1 MWFVTP
7 FVLILIVTLG
17 LRKEFWTNS
26 HQEDYL
32 PQISASTALE
42 GLKFPGSSTFEV
54 HSRTSISEQDGTLPD
69 TAIVIFLGGIGCS
82 ANQIKLLQY
91 WSEEHV
97 NTGFPNIPVL
107 ALYADPLL
115 GLERSI
121 YEALILRRVSQAKF
135 PFFVSQDTSFSLRA
149 MVENQ
154 VIARVFNPMV
164 TLNSPDL
171 APAVQ

>member
-1 MWFVTP
+1 
-7 FVLILIVTLG
+7 
-17 LRKEFWTNS
+17 
-26 HQEDYL
+26 
-32 PQISASTALE
+32 
-42 GLKFPGSSTFEV
+42 
-54 HSRTSISEQDGTLPD
+54 
-69 TAIVIFLGGIGCS
+69 
-82 ANQIKLLQY
+82 
-91 WSEEHV
+91 
-97 NTGFPNIPVL
+97 PVL